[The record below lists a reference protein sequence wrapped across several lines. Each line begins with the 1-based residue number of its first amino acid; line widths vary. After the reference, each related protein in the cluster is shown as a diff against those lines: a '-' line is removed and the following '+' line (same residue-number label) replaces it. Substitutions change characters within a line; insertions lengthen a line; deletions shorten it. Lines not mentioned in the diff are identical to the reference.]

1 MVPGISFGM
10 KTVEIDP
17 KGRIVIPKDIREQSG
32 ISTPGEL
39 LVTVEGEGKIALQS
53 IEVNLRKAQRIGQK
67 KLRSWTE
74 DRHEE
79 DRLASKLARQE
90 NPK

>member
-1 MVPGISFGM
+1 M

-17 KGRIVIPKDIREQSG
+17 KGRVVIPKDIREQTG

-39 LVTVEGEGKIALQS
+39 MLTVEGEGKITLQS
-53 IEVNLRKAQRIGQK
+53 IETNLRKAQQIGRR
-67 KLRSWTE
+67 KLSRWRE

-79 DRLASKLARQE
+79 DKLALELTRRE

>member
-1 MVPGISFGM
+1 M
-10 KTVEIDP
+10 KTVGIDP
-17 KGRIVIPKDIREQSG
+17 KGRVVIPKDIREQSG

-39 LVTVEGEGKIALQS
+39 MLTVEGLGKITLQS
-53 IEVNLRKAQRIGQK
+53 IETNLRRAQQIGRR
-67 KLRSWTE
+67 KLSGWRE

-79 DRLASKLARQE
+79 DKIALELTRRE

>member
-1 MVPGISFGM
+1 M
-10 KTVEIDP
+10 KIVEIDP